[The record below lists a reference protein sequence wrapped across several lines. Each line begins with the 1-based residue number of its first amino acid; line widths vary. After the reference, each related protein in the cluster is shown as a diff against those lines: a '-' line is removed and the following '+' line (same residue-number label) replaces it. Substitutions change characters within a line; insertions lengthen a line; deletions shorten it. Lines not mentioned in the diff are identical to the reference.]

1 MELIHNETRLEEVS
15 MSLTFKDWHKICYFM
30 FMSLLS
36 LSPLVML
43 CIFCVRVC
51 LDERDWDLEDS
62 KSNYAEN
69 TNSTRPSS
77 VQIKENS
84 YITKV
89 YFTLYLPYLAH
100 IFIVNIYIVSI
111 CSRS

>member
-1 MELIHNETRLEEVS
+1 MGFIHNETRLDIS
-15 MSLTFKDWHKICYFM
+15 MPFDYKDWLKLFYFLL
-30 FMSLLS
+30 MSLLS

-69 TNSTRPSS
+69 TVPTKPLP
-77 VQIKENS
+77 IKENS
-84 YITKV
+84 YIKRIKEN
-89 YFTLYLPYLAH
+89 YQFEH
-100 IFIVNIYIVSI
+100 S
-111 CSRS
+111 

>member
-1 MELIHNETRLEEVS
+1 MGFIHNETRLDIS
-15 MSLTFKDWHKICYFM
+15 MPFDYKDWLKLFYFLL
-30 FMSLLS
+30 MSLLS

-69 TNSTRPSS
+69 TVPTKPL
-77 VQIKENS
+77 QIKENP
-84 YITKV
+84 YIKRIKEK
-89 YFTLYLPYLAH
+89 YQFEH
-100 IFIVNIYIVSI
+100 S
-111 CSRS
+111 

>member
-15 MSLTFKDWHKICYFM
+15 MPLAYKDWLKIFYFLL
-30 FMSLLS
+30 MSLLS

-69 TNSTRPSS
+69 TVPTKPL
-77 VQIKENS
+77 QIKENS
-84 YITKV
+84 YIKRIKEK
-89 YFTLYLPYLAH
+89 YQFEH
-100 IFIVNIYIVSI
+100 S
-111 CSRS
+111 